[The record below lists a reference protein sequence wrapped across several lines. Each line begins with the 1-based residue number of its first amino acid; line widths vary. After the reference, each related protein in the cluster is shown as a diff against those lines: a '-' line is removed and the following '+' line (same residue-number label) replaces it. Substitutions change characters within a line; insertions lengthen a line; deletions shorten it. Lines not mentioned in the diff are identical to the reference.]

1 MESRN
6 RNQTLTPNMKN
17 FKSLRYVTDISS
29 LYSQGKTLGEGA
41 FGAVKRCTRLNTKK
55 EHAMKII
62 KKSSLNSNK
71 ILPTLMMNELD
82 VLKKTN
88 HPNIMSVVE
97 ILEDENYYYVITEI
111 LEGGEL
117 FDRITE
123 VQSFSEKKAAY
134 ILKQVL
140 LAINYMHKK
149 NISHRDL
156 KPENILLES
165 KSIDNLEVKIAD
177 FGFASFFDPKD
188 GLQTI
193 LGSPLYM
200 APELVKAQKYD
211 EKVDI
216 WSIGVISYM
225 LLSGR
230 SPFPGRDKKEINYM
244 IVHR

>member
-1 MESRN
+1 
-6 RNQTLTPNMKN
+6 
-17 FKSLRYVTDISS
+17 
-29 LYSQGKTLGEGA
+29 
-41 FGAVKRCTRLNTKK
+41 
-55 EHAMKII
+55 MKII
-62 KKSSLNSNK
+62 KKTSLNQNK
-71 ILPTLMMNELD
+71 VLPTLMMNELD

-88 HPNIMSVVE
+88 HPNIMNVVE
-97 ILEDENYYYVITEI
+97 ILEDDMHFYVVSEI

-134 ILKQVL
+134 ILQQVL

-165 KSIDNLEVKIAD
+165 KHVDSLEVKIAD
-177 FGFASFFDPKD
+177 FGFASFFDPKE

-200 APELVKAQKYD
+200 APELVKA
-211 EKVDI
+211 
-216 WSIGVISYM
+216 
-225 LLSGR
+225 
-230 SPFPGRDKKEINYM
+230 
-244 IVHR
+244 